1 MFYFLCE
8 YENAKEYTKKA
19 LAIRKEIGERK
30 GEAAAYGKLATFF
43 LSRDE
48 HGKAKECTEKALA
61 IRKEISDRK
70 GQADDYRN

>member
-1 MFYFLCE
+1 M
-8 YENAKEYTKKA
+8 NTKMPKNTP
-19 LAIRKEIGERK
+19 RKHLQLERK
-30 GEAAAYGKLATFF
+30 LATEREKQLTTELATFF

-48 HGKAKECTEKALA
+48 NGKTKECTEKALA